1 MVVELPPIFGT
12 GRNPK
17 LFIDKQAIQKHI
29 FVDVSVL
36 KMQYQRIV
44 ETKKMWNGHII
55 PKLS

>member
-36 KMQYQRIV
+36 KMQYQRTV
-44 ETKKMWNGHII
+44 ETKKM
-55 PKLS
+55 